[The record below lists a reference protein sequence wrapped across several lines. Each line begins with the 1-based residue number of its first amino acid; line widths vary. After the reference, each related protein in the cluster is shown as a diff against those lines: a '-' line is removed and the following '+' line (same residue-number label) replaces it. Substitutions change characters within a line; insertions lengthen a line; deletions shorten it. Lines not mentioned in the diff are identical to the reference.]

1 MIWQM
6 IRKGGFFALGL
17 TTLFV
22 STAGLT
28 GCNSG
33 KAPESDDAV
42 VVPATGEN
50 IPTVANGNPSAAG
63 SPTTETK
70 ANATAS
76 TPAAAPAALVKA
88 EGWGTLKGQI
98 VFGGNPPEVPVLE
111 EKGKAEKDP
120 QFCAKD
126 ASIKS
131 ERLLVDGASKGVKN
145 VLVYLPKP
153 TAVNEEAKSAAASH
167 EVTFDQDKCIFEPHV
182 LGMMVGSKVTLKSS
196 DEVNHNV
203 NAKLQKNSPFN
214 TILAAGQSSA
224 FSPGEAERGPIPV
237 TCDIHPWM
245 QAWWMILDNPYIAT
259 TDEKGNFEIKNVP
272 AGTQK
277 VVVWQEATKFV
288 TPPSGE
294 DVNIKAGETTSK
306 TWTIDPGMVKPAK

>member
-1 MIWQM
+1 MA
-6 IRKGGFFALGL
+6 GFGMTVML
-17 TTLFV
+17 TL
-22 STAGLT
+22 SAGLW
-28 GCNSG
+28 GCSNKG
-33 KAPESDDAV
+33 PEADDAV
-42 VVPATGEN
+42 ISPPPGEAP
-50 IPTVANGNPSAAG
+50 PTASNAA
-63 SPTTETK
+63 PTASGT
-70 ANATAS
+70 ATADVKT
-76 TPAAAPAALVKA
+76 TPAAAPASAPVKA

-98 VFGGNPPEVPVLE
+98 VFGGAPPEVPVLE

-120 QFCAKD
+120 QYCAKN
-126 ASIKS
+126 ASILS
-131 ERLLVDGASKGVKN
+131 ERLLVDGATKGVKN
-145 VLVYLPKP
+145 VLVYIPKP
-153 TAVNEEAKSAAASH
+153 TAVNEEAKSSKAST
-167 EVTFDQDKCIFEPHV
+167 ELTFDQSKCIFEPHV

-214 TILAAGQSSA
+214 SILAANQTAPFTPS
-224 FSPGEAERGPIPV
+224 EAERGPIPV

-245 QAWWMILDNPYIAT
+245 QAWWMVLDNPYFAT

-288 TPPSGE
+288 TPASGE
-294 DVNIKAGETTSK
+294 DLTIKANDTTAK

>member
-1 MIWQM
+1 MTREM
-6 IRKGGFFALGL
+6 VRKAIAAALGAAAL
-17 TTLFV
+17 LA
-22 STAGLT
+22 SGSGLV
-28 GCNSG
+28 GCSNKG
-33 KAPESDDAV
+33 QEADDAV
-42 VVPATGEN
+42 VVPAAGEN
-50 IPTVANGNPSAAG
+50 IT
-63 SPTTETK
+63 
-70 ANATAS
+70 TAS
-76 TPAAAPAALVKA
+76 NAATTPAAPADSKAAPAASAAPVKA

-98 VFGGNPPEVPVLE
+98 VFGGAPPEVPVLE

-120 QFCAKD
+120 QYCAKD
-126 ASIKS
+126 APIKS
-131 ERLLVDGASKGVKN
+131 ERLVVDGATKGVKN
-145 VLVYLPKP
+145 VLVYIPKP
-153 TAVNEEAKSAAASH
+153 TAVNDEAKSAKASTDI
-167 EVTFDQDKCIFEPHV
+167 VFDQTKCVFEPHV

-214 TILAAGQSSA
+214 SILAAGQTAPFVPSD
-224 FSPGEAERGPIPV
+224 AERGPIPV

-245 QAWWMILDNPYIAT
+245 QAWWMVLDNPYFAT

-288 TPPSGE
+288 TPASGE
-294 DVNIKAGETTSK
+294 DLTVKAGDTTTK